1 MFVIILLSLYVI
13 YKICM
18 HFLDFVCILL
28 RLHALYKVCVKI
40 YKVFV
45 HFYKVCRHFIKFAG
59 VLSIP
64 ATVPFAPELIV
75 CWQPGLLRTV

>member
-18 HFLDFVCILL
+18 HFLEFVCILL

-40 YKVFV
+40 YKVCV
-45 HFYKVCRHFIKFAG
+45 QFIKFAYIFIKSAG
-59 VLSIP
+59 ISLSLRVFCP
-64 ATVPFAPELIV
+64 YRPPYF
-75 CWQPGLLRTV
+75 GLLLSLVF